1 MKKIYAM
8 YKGDD
13 CLSIGTKKQIAKQL
27 GMSLAAV
34 SYCHTPRN
42 ARRNTGGNRKILIRI
57 EDDETN
63 DIMA

>member
-1 MKKIYAM
+1 
-8 YKGDD
+8 
-13 CLSIGTKKQIAKQL
+13 
-27 GMSLAAV
+27 MSLAAV

-42 ARRNTGGNRKILIRI
+42 ARRDTGGNRKIVIRI